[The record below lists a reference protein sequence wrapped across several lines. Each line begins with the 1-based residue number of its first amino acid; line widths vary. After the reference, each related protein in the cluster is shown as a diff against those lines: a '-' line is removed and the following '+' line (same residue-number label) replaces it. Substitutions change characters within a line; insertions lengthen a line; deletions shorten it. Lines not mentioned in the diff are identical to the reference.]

1 MNKQLGRKNLM
12 KKIIHREPKTE
23 RYRLEN
29 ISRLEIQ
36 NKYPDKVIDARVE
49 SGRLILILDTCRIK
63 YDERVPQK
71 GGDKYGAIH

>member
-1 MNKQLGRKNLM
+1 M
-12 KKIIHREPKTE
+12 KKVIHREPRTE
-23 RYRLEN
+23 RYRLKD
-29 ISRLEIQ
+29 ISRVEIQ

-71 GGDKYGAIH
+71 GHNEYGAIH

>member
-1 MNKQLGRKNLM
+1 M
-12 KKIIHREPKTE
+12 KKVIHREPKTE

-29 ISRLEIQ
+29 ISRTEIQ

-71 GGDKYGAIH
+71 GGDKYGALHQ

>member
-1 MNKQLGRKNLM
+1 M

-23 RYRLEN
+23 RYRLKN
-29 ISRLEIQ
+29 ISRVEIQ

-49 SGRLILILDTCRIK
+49 DGRLILVLDTCRIK

-71 GGDKYGAIH
+71 GDNKYGAIHQ

>member
-1 MNKQLGRKNLM
+1 M
-12 KKIIHREPKTE
+12 KKVIHREPKTQ

-36 NKYPDKVIDARVE
+36 NKYPDKLIDVRVE

-63 YDERVPQK
+63 FDERIPQK
-71 GGDKYGAIH
+71 DGNEYGAIH

>member
-1 MNKQLGRKNLM
+1 M
-12 KKIIHREPKTE
+12 KKVIHREPKTE

-36 NKYPDKVIDARVE
+36 NKYPDKLIDVRAE

-63 YDERVPQK
+63 FDERIPQK
-71 GGDKYGAIH
+71 GGDKYGSIHQ

>member
-1 MNKQLGRKNLM
+1 MRRVIQ
-12 KKIIHREPKTE
+12 REPKIE

-29 ISRLEIQ
+29 ISRTEIQ

-71 GGDKYGAIH
+71 GDNEYGAIH

>member
-1 MNKQLGRKNLM
+1 M
-12 KKIIHREPKTE
+12 KKVIYREPKTE
-23 RYRLEN
+23 RYRLQN
-29 ISRLEIQ
+29 ISRTEIQ
-36 NKYPDKVIDARVE
+36 NKYPDKVVDARVE

>member
-1 MNKQLGRKNLM
+1 MRRVIQ
-12 KKIIHREPKTE
+12 REPKIE

-29 ISRLEIQ
+29 ISRTEIQ

-63 YDERVPQK
+63 YDERIPQK
-71 GGDKYGAIH
+71 GDNEYGAIH